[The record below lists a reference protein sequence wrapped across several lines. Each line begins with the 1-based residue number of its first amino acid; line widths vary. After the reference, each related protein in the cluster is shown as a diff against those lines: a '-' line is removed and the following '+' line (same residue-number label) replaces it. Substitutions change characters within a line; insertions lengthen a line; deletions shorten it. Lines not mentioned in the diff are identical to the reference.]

1 MLIIIQY
8 YKANSRCYLNERRL
22 LIMKNIIKKIAIF
35 SMVGMM
41 QLGLGISAI
50 EASPLHDNSA
60 PMQQQYNREQG
71 PQEGKRFEHG
81 AQERERAENE
91 RHEREMKRRPHETR
105 KQWHERQIHENER
118 HERALHE
125 IRDHR

>member
-1 MLIIIQY
+1 
-8 YKANSRCYLNERRL
+8 
-22 LIMKNIIKKIAIF
+22 MKNIVKKIAIF

-41 QLGLGISAI
+41 QIALGASVI
-50 EASPLHDNSA
+50 EASALNNEPV
-60 PMQQQYNREQG
+60 PMQQQNNWRSGQHPG
-71 PQEGKRFEHG
+71 DRFEHDRQ
-81 AQERERAENE
+81 ARERAENE

-105 KQWHERQIHENER
+105 KQWHERQKHENER